1 MKKNRILKI
10 ILIAIIIII
19 VIILLYAFLE
29 NTYYTNCVNGYSSS
43 HKLMNETQYKEEQDK
58 VLKNQ
63 NNLFCKIGE
72 KVFPKPNVQWCC

>member
-29 NTYYTNCVNGYSSS
+29 NTYYTNCVNGYIRWNCS
-43 HKLMNETQYKEEQDK
+43 
-58 VLKNQ
+58 
-63 NNLFCKIGE
+63 
-72 KVFPKPNVQWCC
+72 